1 MEELHMTNNK
11 EWVVGI
17 DTIKSVVDNAQ
28 DRGNFEQLTSLLFT
42 ADTTIVRS
50 IVPDVFIG
58 VQGLFDNIDDYNE
71 RVDNIVID
79 IESRCRQVISED
91 GSEESNRV
99 ARIWKKFMMAASAV
113 KYPEDARS
121 IMLQLASDYYKFERA
136 AEHTIFRI
144 LLNMTVLL
152 YSRFMG
158 YTIEPIIAVI
168 RERQTG
174 KVIKPCSD
182 REENLNF
189 MLKVINVDS
198 RPFENTPIIV
208 TNREE
213 YLRKQ
218 TIRKFVDYDKTI
230 FLSDVQYNIEDENR
244 LGVNALRDKFDTHY
258 YDASERKKLVEKK
271 VAHII
276 YYLWSRL
283 TFTGVGMDF
292 HVADHSFFNAL
303 RLLTRLND
311 VVKNNYLCP
320 QTPTKEERYR
330 YMKVISHC
338 EGLLGKLKGV
348 IIDEGVSSSQ
358 KDRLIAYYNKIKNT
372 EYRAI
377 FEVALAKACWD
388 NYIPVVTLK
397 ELTGIS
403 Y

>member
-1 MEELHMTNNK
+1 MEGLYMVNNK
-11 EWVVGI
+11 EWAVGL

-28 DRGNFEQLTSLLFT
+28 DSSNFEQLTSLLFT

-58 VQGLFDNIDDYNE
+58 VQGLFDNIDNYNE
-71 RVDNIVID
+71 RVGSLVTD
-79 IESRCRQVISED
+79 IESRCRQIALADS
-91 GSEESNRV
+91 SEEGDRV

-113 KYPEDARS
+113 VHPEDARS
-121 IMLQLASDYYKFERA
+121 IMLHLASDYYKFERA
-136 AEHTIFRI
+136 ADHTIFRI

-158 YTIEPIIAVI
+158 YTIEPIITVI
-168 RERQTG
+168 REKQTG
-174 KVIKPCSD
+174 KIIKPCSD
-182 REENLNF
+182 KEENLNF

-198 RPFENTPIIV
+198 RPFESTPIV
-208 TNREE
+208 VPNREE

-230 FLSDVQYNIEDENR
+230 FLSDVQYDIEDENR
-244 LGVNALRDKFDTHY
+244 LGSNALRDKFDMHY

-271 VAHII
+271 VAHVI

-283 TFTGVGMDF
+283 TFTGTGMYF
-292 HVADHSFFNAL
+292 HVGDHSFFNAL
-303 RLLTRLND
+303 RLLTRLDN
-311 VVKNNYLCP
+311 VVEDNYLCP
-320 QTPTKEERYR
+320 KTPTKEERYR

-338 EGLLGKLKGV
+338 EWLFGKLKGV
-348 IIDEGVSSSQ
+348 IIDDGVISLE
-358 KDRLIAYYNKIKNT
+358 KDRLLAYYNKIKNT

-397 ELTGIS
+397 KLTGIT

>member
-1 MEELHMTNNK
+1 MEELYMANNK
-11 EWVVGI
+11 EWAVGLDI
-17 DTIKSVVDNAQ
+17 IKSVVDNAQ
-28 DRGNFEQLTSLLFT
+28 DSGNFEQLTSLLFT

-58 VQGLFDNIDDYNE
+58 VQSLFDNIDNYNK
-71 RVDNIVID
+71 RVDSLVTD
-79 IESRCRQVISED
+79 IESRCRQIALADS
-91 GSEESNRV
+91 SEEGDRV

-113 KYPEDARS
+113 THPEDARS
-121 IMLQLASDYYKFERA
+121 IMLHLASDYYKFERA
-136 AEHTIFRI
+136 ADHTIFRI

-168 RERQTG
+168 REKQTG
-174 KVIKPCSD
+174 KIIRPCSD
-182 REENLNF
+182 KEENLDF
-189 MLKVINVDS
+189 MLKVINIDS
-198 RPFENTPIIV
+198 RPFENTPIV
-208 TNREE
+208 VPNREE

-230 FLSDVQYNIEDENR
+230 LLSDVQYDIEDENR
-244 LGVNALRDKFDTHY
+244 LGSNALRDKFDMHY

-271 VAHII
+271 VAYVI

-283 TFTGVGMDF
+283 TFTGTGMDF
-292 HVADHSFFNAL
+292 HVGDTSFFNAL
-303 RLLTRLND
+303 RLLARLDN
-311 VVKNNYLCP
+311 VVENNYLCP

-338 EGLLGKLKGV
+338 EWLFGKLKGV
-348 IIDEGVSSSQ
+348 IINDGVISLE
-358 KDRLIAYYNKIKNT
+358 KDRLLTYYNKIKNT

-397 ELTGIS
+397 ELTGIT

>member
-1 MEELHMTNNK
+1 MANNK
-11 EWVVGI
+11 EWAVGL

-28 DRGNFEQLTSLLFT
+28 DSGNFEQIASLLFT

-50 IVPDVFIG
+50 IVPDVFIR
-58 VQGLFDNIDDYNE
+58 VQSLFDNIDNYNE
-71 RVDNIVID
+71 RVDSLVTD
-79 IESRCRQVISED
+79 IESRCRQIALVDS
-91 GSEESNRV
+91 SEEGDRV

-113 KYPEDARS
+113 THPEDARS
-121 IMLQLASDYYKFERA
+121 IMLHLASDYYKFERA
-136 AEHTIFRI
+136 ADHTIFRT
-144 LLNMTVLL
+144 LLNMTVLV

-168 RERQTG
+168 REKQTG
-174 KVIKPCSD
+174 KIIKPCSD
-182 REENLNF
+182 KEENLNF

-198 RPFENTPIIV
+198 RPFENTPIV
-208 TNREE
+208 VPNREE

-230 FLSDVQYNIEDENR
+230 FLSDVQYDIEDENR
-244 LGVNALRDKFDTHY
+244 LGSNALRDKFDMHY

-271 VAHII
+271 VAYVI

-283 TFTGVGMDF
+283 TFTGTGMDF

-303 RLLTRLND
+303 RLLTRLDN
-311 VVKNNYLCP
+311 VVENNYLCL

-338 EGLLGKLKGV
+338 EWLFGKLKGV
-348 IIDEGVSSSQ
+348 IIDDGVISLE
-358 KDRLIAYYNKIKNT
+358 KDRLLAYYNKIKNT
-372 EYRAI
+372 EYKAI
-377 FEVALAKACWD
+377 FEVALARACWD

-397 ELTGIS
+397 KLTGIT